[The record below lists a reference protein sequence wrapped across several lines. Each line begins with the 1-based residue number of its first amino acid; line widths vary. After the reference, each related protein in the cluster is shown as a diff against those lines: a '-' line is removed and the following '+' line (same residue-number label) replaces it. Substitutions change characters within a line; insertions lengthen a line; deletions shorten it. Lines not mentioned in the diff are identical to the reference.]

1 MSKIFFLE
9 GEMGIDEGIMI
20 MKGWRTILYENN
32 INEKFEISF
41 NDINSIK
48 SSLEGESFYTDY
60 GLIIVP
66 EVNISNIFNCIKKL
80 SNTGFF
86 STLVPV
92 DENRLIQLG
101 FYEETNYYLSLQEE
115 DLKFKKE

>member
-1 MSKIFFLE
+1 MS
-9 GEMGIDEGIMI
+9 IDEDSMI
-20 MKGWRTILYENN
+20 MKGWGTILYENN
-32 INEKFEISF
+32 TNEKFEISF
-41 NDINSIK
+41 NDMNSLK
-48 SSLEGESFYTDY
+48 SGLDKDSFFTDY

-80 SNTGFF
+80 SSTAFF

-115 DLKFKKE
+115 DLKFQKE